1 MARRAVLG
9 VRGAFRDAPL
19 QPAAQC
25 NPLQPTA
32 TGNPLEFV
40 AKAGIGRD
48 LQERVDRPGLSCVVA
63 EAIGTITH
71 IDIENFKNARVG
83 NTKYIILGDNFD
95 FARYDFAP

>member
-19 QPAAQC
+19 QPAAQR

-32 TGNPLEFV
+32 TGGPLELI
-40 AKAGIGRD
+40 AKVGSGRD
-48 LQERVDRPGLSCVVA
+48 MQEHVDRPGLSCVVT
-63 EAIGTITH
+63 EAIGTIAH

-83 NTKYIILGDNFD
+83 NTKYTISGDNFYL
-95 FARYDFAP
+95 AKYDFAP